1 VHPNPTAPRRAAA
14 VERCICRQE
23 ESGAGLPL
31 ALHCRDCDKW
41 YGSEDDGYGPCTI
54 KSQRGDK
61 KPLTY
66 GGHECDEG
74 FDMVGGKVVAV
85 LAPKKRAR

>member
-1 VHPNPTAPRRAAA
+1 MPV
-14 VERCICRQE
+14 
-23 ESGAGLPL
+23 S
-31 ALHCRDCDKW
+31 LHCRDCDKW
-41 YGSEDDGYGPCTI
+41 YGSEDDGYGPCTL

-74 FDMVGGKVVAV
+74 LDIVGGKIVRVGQ
-85 LAPKKRAR
+85 PKKRAR

>member
-1 VHPNPTAPRRAAA
+1 M
-14 VERCICRQE
+14 
-23 ESGAGLPL
+23 

-54 KSQRGDK
+54 KSQRGEK

-66 GGHECDEG
+66 GAQLCDEG
-74 FDMVGGKVVAV
+74 FDLVDGKVVRAAA
-85 LAPKKRAR
+85 LKRAPK